1 MNIKKYENYWKITLA
16 FTDIYSIQFS
26 EILNVITNFIDK
38 NYDISYS
45 DKKYIELQQVV
56 SKIYPKN
63 EVSIRK
69 VINTYVK
76 LGFVNYRLES
86 YHPDCLSFI
95 NEKDKE
101 KKRTIFSKI
110 VYSRSSFDR
119 TVKTYSRK
127 QEINFLLKTLSATK
141 SINKEELMGLMT
153 KNIEVIKKGFLNKEE
168 LDEATIYAK
177 SIGIK
182 DRKYNQLGHLWSI
195 IGNLDNIV
203 KIKDRIYLKDDI
215 ADTNTDVNTTT
226 KKIRDSYLQIIF
238 KNQLKQ
244 ESESVFGSIKC
255 MFEQLSY
262 PPPLYIA
269 SHIKPFRDA
278 LGTEE
283 YDVNNGL
290 LLSKNID
297 CLFDQGFITFA
308 NNGKLILSKF
318 LKQDVVAFLQRYS
331 LDKKLMTDK
340 RKEYLIYH
348 RTKIF
353 KK

>member
-1 MNIKKYENYWKITLA
+1 MIIKKYENYWKITLA
-16 FTDIYSIQFS
+16 FTDIYSVQFS
-26 EILNVITNFIDK
+26 EILNVIINFIDK
-38 NYDISYS
+38 NYNIAYS
-45 DKKYIELQQVV
+45 DKKYIGLQQEVT
-56 SKIYPKN
+56 KIYPKN

-95 NEKDKE
+95 NEKEKE

-119 TVKTYSRK
+119 TVKTYSKK
-127 QEINFLLKTLSATK
+127 QEINFLLKTLSVTK
-141 SINKEELMGLMT
+141 SISKEELMGLMT
-153 KNIEVIKKGFLNKEE
+153 KNIEKIKKGYLTRGELNQ
-168 LDEATIYAK
+168 ATLYAK

-182 DRKYNQLGHLWSI
+182 ERKYNQLGHLWSI
-195 IGNLDNIV
+195 IGNLDNITKV
-203 KIKDRIYLKDDI
+203 KDKIYLKDEI
-215 ADTNTDVNTTT
+215 ADSAIEINTVTR
-226 KKIRDSYLQIIF
+226 KIRDSYLQIIF

-244 ESESVFGSIKC
+244 ESETVFGSIKC
-255 MFEQLSY
+255 MFEQLCY
-262 PPPLYIA
+262 PPSLYIA

-278 LGTEE
+278 TGIEE
-283 YDVNNGL
+283 YDVDNGL

-297 CLFDQGFITFA
+297 CLFDQGFITFT

-318 LKQDVVAFLQRYS
+318 LKKDVVTFLKKYS
-331 LDKKLMTDK
+331 LNKKLMTDK
-340 RKEYLIYH
+340 RKGYLKYH

-353 KK
+353 KN